1 MISTF
6 AYVSREAL
14 EMMFL
19 LLMVTTAFK
28 MDWKI
33 YVAIAKGI
41 VVGFIGGLLLGE
53 YLKDHEVLM
62 YALLSALMLYLFFT
76 SEDMGKHIKDH
87 VDSIKAETTSVWVG
101 LFTIWFIFARE
112 SMEVFAF
119 MFQSVNN
126 NINGWFG
133 AAFAVALV
141 VGSFPIIKKHVAP
154 STLFRV
160 TRYAF
165 LVFALW
171 FGYEALEHAHIL

>member
-19 LLMVTTAFK
+19 LLMVTTTIK
-28 MDWKI
+28 MDWKV
-33 YVAIAKGI
+33 YVTIAKGI
-41 VVGFIGGLLLGE
+41 LVGLIGGFLLGE
-53 YLKDHEVLM
+53 YLKDHDVLM
-62 YALLSALMLYLFFT
+62 YSLLSALMLYLFFS
-76 SEDMGKHIKDH
+76 SENMGKHIKEH
-87 VDSIKAETTSVWVG
+87 VDAIKSNTASVWVG
-101 LFTIWFIFARE
+101 LFTVWFIFARE

-126 NINGWFG
+126 DINGWFG
-133 AAFAVALV
+133 ASLAVALV
-141 VGSFPIIKKHVAP
+141 VGTFPLIKKHVAP
-154 STLFRV
+154 ATLFQV